1 MHRSSYSKT
10 SPMERTLLL
19 WMMALN
25 GIIAQ
30 AQAPFANVYD
40 APSDTT
46 SPWYTGG
53 RVALRPD
60 SGFTVLGHAGSNSP
74 DRKIIY
80 VDRIDADGA
89 PLQHDRYHFAQDTVY
104 LYNCFTR
111 SDAGSLLIGTVR
123 DRDLFMMHVADDGTC
138 VSALIYDDPDPLVI
152 SSRWH
157 RAVPLPDDSLLL
169 VGSASGAGGSKGL
182 IAKCD
187 TNGMIASGTYLQIN
201 NAATAFLGAE
211 ALANG
216 DVLAW
221 GGVNGPMGGSNVA
234 RIAPDGTVIWAE
246 RVREIPSSGMRISG
260 AVELSDGTLLLG
272 MSYVPAGQTTMHPA
286 LLALASDGSLI
297 DWKFYPD
304 MISGVYGAIPANN
317 DGVLMVGSGPGALRF
332 LSVDATGA
340 IATAG
345 ELNATM
351 SQQAFIADATGAP
364 VISGLTPVLPRRPA
378 MIRGT
383 GAFAACG
390 VVPLTSTV
398 QSLTPIIADDW
409 VQTSVLLD
417 TVDVTAS
424 ITHST
429 WALTDSALCPGIITG
444 SSDHAQRISKAWP
457 VPASDVL
464 WVDLP
469 DGTTAR
475 GVDVIDALGRRAAM
489 AWTADAGRVR
499 LSVEDLRPGVY
510 TLRIRTIEGELAVR
524 FLKE

>member
-1 MHRSSYSKT
+1 
-10 SPMERTLLL
+10 
-19 WMMALN
+19 
-25 GIIAQ
+25 
-30 AQAPFANVYD
+30 
-40 APSDTT
+40 
-46 SPWYTGG
+46 
-53 RVALRPD
+53 
-60 SGFTVLGHAGSNSP
+60 
-74 DRKIIY
+74 
-80 VDRIDADGA
+80 
-89 PLQHDRYHFAQDTVY
+89 
-104 LYNCFTR
+104 
-111 SDAGSLLIGTVR
+111 
-123 DRDLFMMHVADDGTC
+123 
-138 VSALIYDDPDPLVI
+138 
-152 SSRWH
+152 
-157 RAVPLPDDSLLL
+157 
-169 VGSASGAGGSKGL
+169 
-182 IAKCD
+182 
-187 TNGMIASGTYLQIN
+187 
-201 NAATAFLGAE
+201 
-211 ALANG
+211 
-216 DVLAW
+216 
-221 GGVNGPMGGSNVA
+221 
-234 RIAPDGTVIWAE
+234 
-246 RVREIPSSGMRISG
+246 
-260 AVELSDGTLLLG
+260 
-272 MSYVPAGQTTMHPA
+272 
-286 LLALASDGSLI
+286 
-297 DWKFYPD
+297 
-304 MISGVYGAIPANN
+304 
-317 DGVLMVGSGPGALRF
+317 
-332 LSVDATGA
+332 
-340 IATAG
+340 
-345 ELNATM
+345 M

-475 GVDVIDALGRRAAM
+475 GLDVIDALGRRAAM